1 MVMKLVT
8 TSAIAFGLSIVGS
21 QAHAQNSMTLYG
33 IVDTGIQY
41 VHNNNGQSTQI
52 ALTSGNDLGT
62 RLGFK
67 GEEDLGGNLKAIF
80 RLENGYD
87 STNGGLQQGNR
98 MFGRQAFV
106 GLSGDTWGTIT
117 AGRQYDPLIDLVQ
130 PLQGDFF
137 KSPGDIDNSDN
148 SIRINNSVKWTSPVW
163 SHLQFDALY
172 SFGGIPGSVGSG
184 QTYSAAAG
192 YTTGAFGVAA
202 GFLHIDNGNTILSTR
217 ATSSA
222 DSLFNSSV
230 NDAYAS
236 ASSVNITRVAAN
248 YTIGSVVLGGY
259 YSFSEYVPDASS
271 TFSHA
276 EKYNN
281 VQIYGQWII
290 SPSIHTQIGYDYM
303 RSSGDS
309 SAKQNQLTLNFDYFA
324 SKRTDLYAALSYAH
338 ASGTNG
344 EGAAQAVI
352 GSTDIN
358 SGARSQALIVAGI
371 RHAF

>member
-1 MVMKLVT
+1 MKLVA
-8 TSAIAFGLSIVGS
+8 TSVIAIGLITLGS
-21 QAHAQNSMTLYG
+21 QAQAQSSVTLYG
-33 IVDTGIQY
+33 IIDTGVQY
-41 VHNNNGQSTQI
+41 VHNNNGQATQI

-87 STNGGLQQGNR
+87 STGGSLQQGNR
-98 MFGRQAFV
+98 MFGRQVYV
-106 GLSGDTWGTIT
+106 GLSGDKWGTLT

-130 PLQGDFF
+130 PVQGDFF

-148 SIRINNSVKWTSPVW
+148 SIRINSSVKWTSPVW

-172 SFGGIPGSVGSG
+172 SFGGVPGSLGSG

-192 YTTGAFGVAA
+192 YTGGAVSLAA

-217 ATSSA
+217 STTSA

-236 ASSVNITRVAAN
+236 SRSVNITRVAGN

-271 TFSHA
+271 TFSRS

-281 VQIYGQWII
+281 VQLYSQWNI
-290 SPSIHTQIGYDYM
+290 SPSIHTQFGYDYM
-303 RSSGDS
+303 RSNGDS
-309 SAKQNQLTLNFDYFA
+309 SAKQNQFTLNVDYFV
-324 SKRTDLYAALSYAH
+324 SKRTDLYTALSYAH

-358 SGARSQALIVAGI
+358 SGARSQALVVAGI